1 VNPRQVFERG
11 VVVREPLII
20 QAGMGVAV
28 SDWRLAHNVA
38 RLGQL
43 GVVSGTA
50 LDAVLVRRLQLGDR
64 GGHIRRA
71 IAKFPIAQVGER
83 IIEKYFRH
91 DKTSTTPFARLPL
104 PSATPTRESVE
115 VMVLANFVEVYL
127 AKENH
132 NGRVGINYL
141 EKVQVPH
148 LPSIYGAMLAGVD
161 YVLMGAGIPREI
173 PAVLDSLSRNEETS
187 YSLYVAEA
195 QPGDSFQ
202 LKFSPREFMGNL
214 LTTLKRPKFLAIVA
228 SNTLAFMLAKK
239 ISPPVDGF
247 VIEAPSAGG
256 HNAPP
261 RGKLQLNERG
271 EPVYGVRDEVDLTA
285 MKALG
290 LPFYLAGSRGSPEDL
305 KAALDAG
312 ATGIQVGTAFA
323 LAQDSG
329 LSPSI
334 RSQLLKKIANE
345 TLDIY
350 TDPRGSPTG
359 FPFKVARL
367 EGTNSD
373 TDLVAARVRVCDL
386 GYLRE
391 PYRKADGVLG
401 YRCPSEPVDLYVKKG
416 GAVEDTVGRMCL
428 CNGMM
433 ANIDQNQWQASQQLE
448 RPVVTLGDNIE
459 CVRRLIKKN
468 GVKYTSQAVLEY
480 LLEGLATT
488 TPAKEETTLVRLTP

>member
-1 VNPRQVFERG
+1 M
-11 VVVREPLII
+11 REPLII

-50 LDAVLVRRLQLGDR
+50 LDSVLVRRLQLGDP
-64 GGHIRRA
+64 GGHMRRA
-71 IAKFPIAQVGER
+71 IAKFPLTQVGER
-83 IIEKYFRH
+83 VIEKYFRH

-104 PSATPTRESVE
+104 PSATPSRESLE
-115 VMVLANFVEVYL
+115 ILVLANFVEIYL

-132 NGRVGINYL
+132 DGKVGINYL
-141 EKVQVPH
+141 EKVQAPH

-173 PAVLDSLSRNEETS
+173 PAVLDTLSRNEDTT
-187 YSLYVAEA
+187 YGLYVADA
-195 QPGDSFQ
+195 QPGDNFR
-202 LKFSPREFMGNL
+202 LKFSPREIMGDKL
-214 LTTLKRPKFLAIVA
+214 PTLNRPKFLAIVA
-228 SNTLAFMLAKK
+228 SNTLAIMLAKK

-271 EPVYGVRDEVDLTA
+271 EPIYGVRDEVDLVA

-305 KAALDAG
+305 KAALEAG
-312 ATGIQVGTAFA
+312 ASGIQVGTAFA

-334 RSQLLKKIANE
+334 RAQLLKKIATE
-345 TLDIY
+345 SLDIF

-367 EGTNSD
+367 EGTNSQA
-373 TDLVAARVRVCDL
+373 DLVAARVRVCDL

-391 PYRKADGVLG
+391 PYRKTDGTIG
-401 YRCPSEPVDLYVKKG
+401 YLCPSEPVDHYVKKG
-416 GAVEDTVGRMCL
+416 GAIEDTVGRMCL

-448 RPVVTLGDNIE
+448 RPIVTLGDNVE
-459 CVRRLIKKN
+459 CVHRLIKKY
-468 GVKYTSQAVLEY
+468 GAEYTSQAVLEY
-480 LLEGLATT
+480 LLNGLAETSPT
-488 TPAKEETTLVRLTP
+488 KEKSVLDRLTP